1 MSSNINTGTSAE
13 SINQVVSTIRGFL
26 DRLHYSETPV
36 SQEDRRYLEK
46 TVRGDFARHVQ
57 HHGARSS
64 EWLDI
69 TVIPAVAIAQL
80 CYSSH
85 DLQVQLYIARL
96 TTWAIYFDD
105 MTQRMPSSLAAF
117 QRNLITNDADSD
129 IMVEFRRLLVDAYR
143 LWEPISANLIVTCCM
158 EFVTACAIEGN
169 EELGS
174 MKIRRTAVSWPDYL
188 RSKTGVAAA
197 YSYAIFSKHL
207 DHQLSAYIQIIG
219 DANKFIEL
227 TNDILSFYKEN
238 LTGETN
244 NYIYAR
250 AFTRGKSA
258 IQTHQDVAEEL
269 ISMYERICATLE
281 GPELEAWKGFVNGY
295 LTFHVVLER
304 YRLGEILS

>member
-69 TVIPAVAIAQL
+69 TL